1 MKELWSTEGALVRM
15 KDLMRW
21 EKLKEKN
28 NVQLH
33 IIEKTD
39 ICEFNIFTEKSI
51 NGVVVEKC
59 KR

>member
-1 MKELWSTEGALVRM
+1 M

-21 EKLKEKN
+21 EKLKDKN

-33 IIEKTD
+33 ITEETD

-51 NGVVVEKC
+51 NGVIIEKC

>member
-1 MKELWSTEGALVRM
+1 M

-21 EKLKEKN
+21 EKLKGKS

-33 IIEKTD
+33 VIEETD
-39 ICEFNIFTEKSI
+39 ICEQNIFTEKSI
-51 NGVVVEKC
+51 NRVILEKC